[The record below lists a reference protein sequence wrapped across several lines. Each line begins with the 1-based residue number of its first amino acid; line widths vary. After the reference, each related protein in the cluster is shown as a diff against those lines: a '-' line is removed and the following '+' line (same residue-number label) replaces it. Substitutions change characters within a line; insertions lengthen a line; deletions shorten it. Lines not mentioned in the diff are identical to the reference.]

1 MDDDGTT
8 FREKNRDRCI
18 ESRGKRQNLVVEF
31 RQVTD
36 HICHADLTQTLALAL
51 VVVVVVVVIIGFI
64 VITVPDTEEMIFGGF
79 ESSDGVSDGGCDGG
93 ETM

>member
-18 ESRGKRQNLVVEF
+18 ESGGKRQNLVVKF

-36 HICHADLTQTLALAL
+36 HIRHADLTQTLAVAL
-51 VVVVVVVVIIGFI
+51 LVVVIIIGFV
-64 VITVPDTEEMIFGGF
+64 VITAPDAEERIVGVF
-79 ESSDGVSDGGCDGG
+79 ESSDGVSDGGCDS
-93 ETM
+93 